1 MKRTIYKFRL
11 ERGVHI
17 YRDVYGNEKKAKR
30 KDIIET
36 DQDLAARYNIPGVA
50 PRVTNLGESTID
62 IDVASPSNT
71 SSRIEDDVNVET
83 STEQEETNDPLL
95 VELQSMTV
103 NQLREMAE
111 DDEID
116 LGTATRKD
124 EIVKAIYAAHK

>member
-50 PRVTNLGESTID
+50 PRVTKLGESTID

>member
-116 LGTATRKD
+116 LGTAARKD